1 MRTELE
7 FINSGIDSI
16 NGLNLSPNITV
27 LNLHHNRISEINGLT
42 KATSLR
48 YLDLSSN
55 YISKICGLDS
65 LQHLRIL
72 NLSSNKIR
80 SIDSLE
86 NLNCL
91 VRLDVSFNEITSL
104 VGLKKLFGPGY
115 SLTAIILQG
124 NQIQSKSHILECLKN
139 LVNLRQLVLLN
150 PQTGDSNPVCG
161 EPGYLLSC
169 DVCDFLDV
177 VYFSAFYYDY
187 ISGQF
192 SDLSQDLSMRTELE
206 FINSGIDSINGLNL
220 SPNITVLNLHHNRI
234 SEINGLTKATSLRY
248 LDLSSNYISKICGL
262 DNLQHLRI
270 LNLSSNKIR
279 SIDSLEN
286 LNCLVRLDVS
296 FNEITSLVGL
306 KKLFG
311 PGYSLT
317 AIILQGNQIQ
327 SKSHILECLKNLVNL
342 RQLVLLNPQTGDSN
356 PVCGEPDYRLDLLQG
371 LPQLEILDH
380 VDRMGRSTQINV
392 LADLPE
398 SQLNS
403 LITSHLMKIYQTE
416 HNHSTHHN
424 NVLHSS
430 SIQENNLKNG
440 NTVVVH
446 GKNEINSSKVKDTL
460 DLCQYIPEKE
470 LVFSVT
476 IASYCPF
483 CLLRNIDPDKSLSQ
497 PVQQLSAQSLKNPN
511 LNTFQRH
518 NHSSTMKKQSV
529 VDKNPSS
536 TSTKSKSISGRLS
549 QRTSAEKK
557 TKHENSKR
565 SNSTGLMNFNNQLTD
580 QKHIQDV
587 PVTMKISPNSNIQ
600 SYHHGKEMKTLN
612 RFMLSC
618 DSLLIIIYSF
628 VIKAMD
634 QHEALK
640 VTEELKQAF
649 TTEHQE
655 KLLVQSQLKI
665 IEQKFNDMCQ
675 IVDHLQAKEN
685 EVKDRYEREI
695 ENLNKLISELRA
707 DNKNALTRAEN
718 AEQKLDKTK
727 TLLRNREADYELID
741 STKRYTALEDEFRM
755 ALRIEAERYD
765 TLLKTSDLCKNEL
778 INTQLQL
785 KEMIEREESA
795 RCLIQEL
802 NTLLKTS
809 DLCKNELI
817 NTQLQLKEMIERE
830 ESARCLIQELNTE
843 RIGTLEMHLEEAQT
857 RIRNHENLRKELKQQ
872 KAEMT
877 AQESIIAGLKA
888 ERRNWSEELAKQEN
902 QTEIK
907 RLQNEGVQ
915 NRHNLESQLKQKIQV
930 NTELDDEI
938 KRLNKRKED
947 LKLLVGDLQSKI
959 DELQEQNESM
969 SQRWRDRASLID
981 KLEKQVEQMRHN
993 WDEEQKVL
1001 IDERDTARKEISTL
1015 HSQMQAMDERF
1026 RQQLSSTEEMNDL
1039 AMNRVKNEAEQLR
1052 IACETRVAE
1061 VESEMRTILLEAE
1074 NSRKATQE
1082 RLRCI
1087 SAALCAPISPHSKIH
1102 CINT

>member
-1 MRTELE
+1 
-7 FINSGIDSI
+7 
-16 NGLNLSPNITV
+16 
-27 LNLHHNRISEINGLT
+27 
-42 KATSLR
+42 
-48 YLDLSSN
+48 
-55 YISKICGLDS
+55 
-65 LQHLRIL
+65 
-72 NLSSNKIR
+72 
-80 SIDSLE
+80 
-86 NLNCL
+86 
-91 VRLDVSFNEITSL
+91 
-104 VGLKKLFGPGY
+104 
-115 SLTAIILQG
+115 
-124 NQIQSKSHILECLKN
+124 
-139 LVNLRQLVLLN
+139 
-150 PQTGDSNPVCG
+150 
-161 EPGYLLSC
+161 
-169 DVCDFLDV
+169 
-177 VYFSAFYYDY
+177 
-187 ISGQF
+187 
-192 SDLSQDLSMRTELE
+192 MRTELE

-342 RQLVLLNPQTGDSN
+342 RQLVLLNPQTGDGN

-398 SQLNS
+398 LSGFLDMISTSSLSESDHLDEEKDKKLNYNKDQIHLSENSANKEVKNMHSATCEQDEQHISTLSSTTERRLLNLESQLNS

-430 SIQENNLKNG
+430 SIQENNLKSG

-470 LVFSVT
+470 MFDGEVQTEANVQSNNLTVQST
-476 IASYCPF
+476 
-483 CLLRNIDPDKSLSQ
+483 IDPDKSLSQ

-536 TSTKSKSISGRLS
+536 TSTKLKSISGRLS
-549 QRTSAEKK
+549 QKTSPEKK

-587 PVTMKISPNSNIQ
+587 PVTMKISSNSNIQ
-600 SYHHGKEMKTLN
+600 SYHHGKEMKSLN
-612 RFMLSC
+612 KILYEFDQEISRRKQSEQLCQDLVSRIRELELS
-618 DSLLIIIYSF
+618 
-628 VIKAMD
+628 AMD

-727 TLLRNREADYELID
+727 TLLRNREADYEKELNNRYKLDSPELSKFISAKIDLERAHHQKDIDLLQEKLID

-755 ALRIEAERYD
+755 ALRIEAERYE

-802 NTLLKTS
+802 NTVVKEQKSKHTSEQKAHLL
-809 DLCKNELI
+809 
-817 NTQLQLKEMIERE
+817 LQHNLKE
-830 ESARCLIQELNTE
+830 
-843 RIGTLEMHLEEAQT
+843 RIATLEMHLEEAQT

-888 ERRNWSEELAKQEN
+888 ERRNWSEELAKQGSALAQDRGRLEAKIEAQELEIASLKKSLENENDSVKIKSKVIDDQTETILNLKKCIQEN
-902 QTEIK
+902 QTEMK
-907 RLQNEGVQ
+907 RLQNEGIQ

>member
-1 MRTELE
+1 MKTELE
-7 FINSGIDSI
+7 LINSGIDTI
-16 NGLNLSPNITV
+16 NNLNLSPNITV

-42 KATSLR
+42 KAISLR

-55 YISKICGLDS
+55 YI
-65 LQHLRIL
+65 
-72 NLSSNKIR
+72 
-80 SIDSLE
+80 
-86 NLNCL
+86 
-91 VRLDVSFNEITSL
+91 T
-104 VGLKKLFGPGY
+104 
-115 SLTAIILQG
+115 
-124 NQIQSKSHILECLKN
+124 
-139 LVNLRQLVLLN
+139 
-150 PQTGDSNPVCG
+150 
-161 EPGYLLSC
+161 
-169 DVCDFLDV
+169 
-177 VYFSAFYYDY
+177 
-187 ISGQF
+187 
-192 SDLSQDLSMRTELE
+192 
-206 FINSGIDSINGLNL
+206 
-220 SPNITVLNLHHNRI
+220 
-234 SEINGLTKATSLRY
+234 
-248 LDLSSNYISKICGL
+248 KICGL

-317 AIILQGNQIQ
+317 AVILQGNQIR

-356 PVCGEPDYRLDLLQG
+356 PVCSEPDYRLDLLQG

-398 SQLNS
+398 LSGFLDMISTSSLSGSDHFDDEKDKKLNYNNDQINLSENSPNKEVNNMHSTTCEHGEQHISTLSSTTERRLLNLESQLNS

-416 HNHSTHHN
+416 HIHSIHPN
-424 NVLHSS
+424 NVLHS
-430 SIQENNLKNG
+430 SIQENNLKNCNNVLHG
-440 NTVVVH
+440 N
-446 GKNEINSSKVKDTL
+446 NEINSSKVKNTL
-460 DLCQYIPEKE
+460 ESVCNDLCQHIPEKE
-470 LVFSVT
+470 MLDGEVQTEANLQSNNLTVQST
-476 IASYCPF
+476 
-483 CLLRNIDPDKSLSQ
+483 IDPDKSSSQ
-497 PVQQLSAQSLKNPN
+497 PIQQLSAKSLQNSN

-529 VDKNPSS
+529 VEKNPSS
-536 TSTKSKSISGRLS
+536 ISTKSKSISGRLS
-549 QRTSAEKK
+549 QKTLTEKK
-557 TKHENSKR
+557 THFSKHENSKR
-565 SNSTGLMNFNNQLTD
+565 SNSTGLMNFNNESTD
-580 QKHIQDV
+580 QKHIQDG
-587 PVTMKISPNSNIQ
+587 PVTMKISPTSNIQ
-600 SYHHGKEMKTLN
+600 SYHHGNEAKTLN
-612 RFMLSC
+612 KILYEFDQEKSRRKQSEQLCQDLVSRIRELELS
-618 DSLLIIIYSF
+618 
-628 VIKAMD
+628 AMD

-675 IVDHLQAKEN
+675 IVDHLRVKED

-695 ENLNKLISELRA
+695 ENLNKLINEIRA
-707 DNKNALTRAEN
+707 DNKNAMIRAEN
-718 AEQKLDKTK
+718 AKQKLDKTK
-727 TLLRNREADYELID
+727 TLLRNREADYEKELNNRYKLDSPELSKFISAKIDLERAHYQKDIDLLQEKLID

-755 ALRIEAERYD
+755 ALRIEAERYE

-778 INTQLQL
+778 NNTQLQL

-802 NTLLKTS
+802 NSVVKEQKSKHTSEQKAHLL
-809 DLCKNELI
+809 
-817 NTQLQLKEMIERE
+817 LQHNLKE
-830 ESARCLIQELNTE
+830 
-843 RIGTLEMHLEEAQT
+843 RIATLEMHLEEAQT

-888 ERRNWSEELAKQEN
+888 ERRNWSEELAKQGSALAQDRGRLEAKIEAQELEIASLKKSLENENDSVKIKSKVIDDQTETILNLKKCIQEN
-902 QTEIK
+902 QIEIK
-907 RLQNEGVQ
+907 RLQNEGIQ
-915 NRHNLESQLKQKIQV
+915 NRHHLESQLKQKIQV

-947 LKLLVGDLQSKI
+947 LKVLVGDLQSKI

-1001 IDERDTARKEISTL
+1001 IDERDTARKEI
-1015 HSQMQAMDERF
+1015 
-1026 RQQLSSTEEMNDL
+1026 
-1039 AMNRVKNEAEQLR
+1039 K
-1052 IACETRVAE
+1052 
-1061 VESEMRTILLEAE
+1061 
-1074 NSRKATQE
+1074 
-1082 RLRCI
+1082 
-1087 SAALCAPISPHSKIH
+1087 
-1102 CINT
+1102 